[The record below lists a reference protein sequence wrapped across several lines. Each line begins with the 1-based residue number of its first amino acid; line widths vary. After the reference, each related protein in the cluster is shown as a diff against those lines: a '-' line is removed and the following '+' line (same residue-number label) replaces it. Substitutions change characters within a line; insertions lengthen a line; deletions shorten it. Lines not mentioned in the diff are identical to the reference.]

1 MNKFLRP
8 DMGTNAS
15 GSNKTT
21 CKTVRI
27 NQGISP
33 TYVLLH
39 ANNGPKNAIPK
50 RRIASTRSLN
60 RTCARVCMSNA
71 KDNGAQNQRPI
82 GENAAYASNPEKSE
96 SRITTSKPKPIGRHL
111 HLART
116 SPAFHESR
124 SYLSDISA
132 KRVGHLA
139 KRCPWR
145 IAPGWAR

>member
-1 MNKFLRP
+1 
-8 DMGTNAS
+8 MGTNAS

-39 ANNGPKNAIPK
+39 ASNGPKKAIPK
-50 RRIASTRSLN
+50 TRIVSTRSLN

-82 GENAAYASNPEKSE
+82 GGKAAYASKPEKRE
-96 SRITTSKPKPIGRHL
+96 SRITTSKPRPIGRHL

-116 SPAFHESR
+116 SPAFHESP
-124 SYLSDISA
+124 SYLSGISA
-132 KRVGHLA
+132 GREGHSA
-139 KRCPWR
+139 KKCPLR